1 MVEKDYS
8 FIGKWGIF
16 LTTGLTW
23 LVTAV
28 FAFVRYKGGAWE
40 KKSLVSFDDN
50 KQNHIYLKN

>member
-1 MVEKDYS
+1 MFTQGASYLPDTS

-50 KQNHIYLKN
+50 K